1 MTSKKTLD
9 RPPPVASSGRP
20 RGETLTLPRR
30 HPLFQLPSPRRPR
43 RRLPD
48 KAAQRQGRGRQG
60 SALSVPCEQYGGR
73 LLVWGPSP
81 SAAAQLLRGGTSS
94 LPALSPVDVGGL
106 ARAADGAGAGSPV
119 CSSASRPGG
128 SAVDPDPWRS
138 RWRAVVVCCCCLC
151 LSHVCCCCGVGG
163 VRGVGGRHHASGPRG
178 FCPWLGSAWPL
189 EASCLSLMLQALRSC
204 LRLSHGG
211 GQGPVCA

>member
-1 MTSKKTLD
+1 MIKIILID
-9 RPPPVASSGRP
+9 QPPRPPHVASSGRP

-30 HPLFQLPSPRRPR
+30 HPLFQLPSPRRPW

-81 SAAAQLLRGGTSS
+81 SAAAQLLRGGASS
-94 LPALSPVDVGGL
+94 LPAPSPVDVGGL

-128 SAVDPDPWRS
+128 SAVDPEPWRS
-138 RWRAVVVCCCCLC
+138 RWHAVVVCCCCLWSSRTC
-151 LSHVCCCCGVGG
+151 AVAAVWAACG
-163 VRGVGGRHHASGPRG
+163 ASVAAITPAGLG
-178 FCPWLGSAWPL
+178 GSAPGWALPGPWRL
-189 EASCLSLMLQALRSC
+189 AAPAVLQQQCLLPASR
-204 LRLSHGG
+204 
-211 GQGPVCA
+211 